1 MYPALAVA
9 AEWIAREGAP
19 GTLQS
24 PGSLL
29 WLGGQGGMEADLVG
43 RAGLPFQAI
52 SASGLH
58 GVGWRAPLNAVLL
71 ARGLVQT
78 MAILGRYRPDAIL
91 VTGGFLAAPAA
102 LAGWLRGVP
111 VVMAVPDIEPG
122 LALKTIAPL
131 TRRICAIA
139 VETRT
144 YVDRKWAE
152 RVVVTGYPTRRE
164 LQVLE
169 RGESLQQLGLDP
181 GRRTVLVTGGS
192 RGARSINRAVF
203 AALPDWLS
211 DVQVI
216 HLTGQLD
223 HAEAE
228 AVAAGLTPEL
238 RARYLVKPYL
248 HEMALALS
256 AADLVV
262 SRAGASAIGEYPL
275 FGLPAVLVPYP
286 YAWRYQKVNADY
298 LTARG
303 AAVRL
308 EDGALGERLAGMV
321 RQLLADPARL
331 TAMREAA
338 RAIAT
343 PDAAG
348 RIADVLRDV
357 ARN

>member
-1 MYPALAVA
+1 MS
-9 AEWIAREGAP
+9 AEDDEVEIRKA
-19 GTLQS
+19 
-24 PGSLL
+24 
-29 WLGGQGGMEADLVG
+29 
-43 RAGLPFQAI
+43 
-52 SASGLH
+52 
-58 GVGWRAPLNAVLL
+58 
-71 ARGLVQT
+71 
-78 MAILGRYRPDAIL
+78 
-91 VTGGFLAAPAA
+91 
-102 LAGWLRGVP
+102 
-111 VVMAVPDIEPG
+111 PDIEPG

-131 TRRICAIA
+131 TRKICAIA

-144 YVDRKWAE
+144 YVDRKRAE

-169 RGESLQQLGLDP
+169 RGESLRQLGLDP
-181 GRRTVLVTGGS
+181 GQRTVLVTGGS
-192 RGARSINRAVF
+192 RGARSLNRAVF

-211 DVQVI
+211 DTQVI

-223 HAEAE
+223 FAEAE
-228 AVAAGLTPEL
+228 GVAAGLPPEQ
-238 RARYLVKPYL
+238 RARYVVKPYL

-262 SRAGASAIGEYPL
+262 SRAGASVIGEYPL

-308 EDGALGERLAGMV
+308 DDAALGERLAGTV
-321 RQLLADPARL
+321 RGLLSDRERL
-331 TAMREAA
+331 AAMGDAA
-338 RAIAT
+338 RAHAT
-343 PDAAG
+343 PDAAE

-357 ARN
+357 ARG

>member
-9 AEWIAREGAP
+9 AEWIVREGPA
-19 GTLQS
+19 GTSES
-24 PGSLL
+24 PGSVL
-29 WLGGQGGMEADLVG
+29 WLGGRGGMEADLVG

-52 SASGLH
+52 SASGVH
-58 GVGWRAPLNAVLL
+58 GVGWRLPLNAVLL

-78 MAILGRYRPDAIL
+78 VAILGRYRPDAIL

-102 LAGWLRGVP
+102 VAGWLRGVP

-131 TRRICAIA
+131 TRKICAIA
-139 VETRT
+139 AETRT
-144 YVDRKWAE
+144 YVDRRVAE

-169 RGESLQQLGLDP
+169 RRESLQHLGLDP

-203 AALPDWLS
+203 AALPDWLT
-211 DVQVI
+211 DLQVI

-223 HAEAE
+223 VAEAE
-228 AVAAGLTPEL
+228 AVAASLTTEQ
-238 RARYLVKPYL
+238 RARYIVKPYL

-256 AADLVV
+256 SADLVV
-262 SRAGASAIGEYPL
+262 SRAGASVIGEYPM

-308 EDGALGERLAGMV
+308 EDEALGERLAGTV
-321 RQLLADPARL
+321 RSLLADPERL
-331 TAMREAA
+331 AAMREAA
-338 RAIAT
+338 REHAT